1 VKKAT
6 AEAMLDKVLGRM
18 DGARDQEF
26 GTEEMVNL
34 SQVAKNLASTLETM
48 LYTEDVLEM
57 RALKNAGKLGRHGD
71 N

>member
-1 VKKAT
+1 MKKAT